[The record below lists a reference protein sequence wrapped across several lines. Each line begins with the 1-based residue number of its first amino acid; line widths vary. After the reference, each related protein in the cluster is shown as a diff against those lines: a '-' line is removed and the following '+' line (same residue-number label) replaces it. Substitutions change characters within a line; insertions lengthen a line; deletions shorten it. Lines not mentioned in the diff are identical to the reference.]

1 MTRKMNHVA
10 MEPQIAR
17 WVSHVHAFVT
27 SPAFIHTV
35 TTTYYRGRKR
45 THERRRNS
53 VKYVKEF
60 TGL

>member
-1 MTRKMNHVA
+1 MKMNHVA

-17 WVSHVHAFVT
+17 CVSHVHALVT

-35 TTTYYRGRKR
+35 TTTYYRRRKR
-45 THERRRNS
+45 THQRRRHS
-53 VKYVKEF
+53 VTNAKDL